1 MSDSLER
8 SDLSETGKIDLP
20 EVAVIIV
27 GFHNAADVI
36 GCLRALS
43 RTRRAPRFDV
53 FIAENGGAEGFAGLR
68 SALTERASPCRQAR
82 DGRQGIARSPGSAE
96 MHFSLPHADGDAQVH
111 IAQMPE
117 NLGYAGAVNAWL
129 RPLLQRPGWRAA
141 WILNPDTEP
150 TPSALFELSDHSS
163 RRDKGMVGSQIVC
176 AAWPGY
182 VQGWGLSWRKVTS
195 RTVAV
200 GSGAAGAIEPDPDS
214 VEAQMDAPNG
224 ASLFVTRRLIER
236 IGLMD
241 ERYFLYFE
249 DLEWGCRAKKLEEL
263 GYAHR
268 SIVPHQGGTTTGSA
282 STRAGRSKLA
292 VYMEFRNRILF
303 VRHEHHAWLL
313 WTVLMQIL
321 HAATYLASGAF
332 ANMLAAGQGSFAGL
346 RGETGRPGRVL
357 ELHAAGVGRLPEAFQ
372 GG

>member
-8 SDLSETGKIDLP
+8 SDLSDTGRIDLP

-27 GFHNAADVI
+27 GFQNAADVV
-36 GCLRALS
+36 GCLRALG
-43 RTRRAPRFDV
+43 RTRPAPRFDV
-53 FIAENGGAEGFAGLR
+53 FIAENGGSEGFTGLR
-68 SALTERASPCRQAR
+68 TALTARASPCRQVHDA
-82 DGRQGIARSPGSAE
+82 RQGIARSPGSAE
-96 MHFSLPHADGDAQVH
+96 MHFSLPRIDGEDDVRVH
-111 IAQMPE
+111 VAQMPE

-141 WILNPDTEP
+141 WILNPDTAP
-150 TPSALFELSDHSS
+150 TPSALFELSEHSS
-163 RRDKGMVGSQIVC
+163 RRNKGMVGSQIVC
-176 AAWPGY
+176 TALPGH
-182 VQGWGLSWRKVTS
+182 VQGWGLSWRNVTS

-200 GSGAAGAIEPDPDS
+200 GSGAAGAVEPDPDII
-214 VEAQMDAPNG
+214 EAQMDAPNG
-224 ASLFVTRRLIER
+224 ASLFVTRQLIER

-249 DLEWGCRAKKLEEL
+249 DLEWGCRAKRLEEL

-268 SIVPHQGGTTTGSA
+268 SVVPHQGGTTTGSA
-282 STRAGRSKLA
+282 STRAGRSRLA

-303 VRHEHHAWLL
+303 VRHQHHAWLL

-321 HAATYLASGAF
+321 HAVAYLPSGSF
-332 ANMLAAGQGSFAGL
+332 ANVLAAGQGWFAGL

-357 ELHAAGVGRLPEAFQ
+357 ELHAAGGGRRAMS
-372 GG
+372 